1 MNVETDALKLSSR
14 LSVAI
19 STIGFN
25 QTAFI
30 ALVPLIATTTGLQ
43 TGEIGFTA
51 GLSALVFVISAPFC
65 AMLGTWIGARR
76 ALSGLALGLLAA
88 QIIFLILMVA
98 GPLPYAFALG
108 LLVVSRVIY
117 GIASAGVMP
126 IAQGWISGL
135 LPQNQRSGGLARLS
149 AGLSIGRILGSAAA
163 VTANILPIL
172 PLALLVISPLS
183 LLLVRG
189 AKDRTAEAGQPF
201 TGRIYLSPFDGRLIP
216 FLALGF
222 LITMAFG
229 NIQMVLGPWLQ
240 LRFAISPAQATAA
253 TGLTLIIVAFAM
265 IATQI
270 VLIPRLRL
278 ANRTTVLIGAALL
291 VSGVMLVAVT
301 RAASINLAG
310 LVISGIGTAIATPN
324 YLAWLTSRMQQ
335 SEQGAAAGW
344 LASAHVLGQGAGAIA
359 GGYLFTISTEAPLA
373 ACAILAVIA
382 ALLAALMKTGNA

>member
-1 MNVETDALKLSSR
+1 MNVGTDALKLSSR

-65 AMLGTWIGARR
+65 GMLGARIGARR
-76 ALSGLALGLLAA
+76 ALSGLGLGLLGA

-98 GPLPYAFALG
+98 GPLPYALAFG
-108 LLVVSRVIY
+108 LLVLSRVVY
-117 GIASAGVMP
+117 GAASAGVMP

-135 LPQNQRSGGLARLS
+135 LPQEKRSGGLARLS

-163 VTANILPIL
+163 VTASVLPIL

-189 AKDRTAEAGQPF
+189 GKDKAAEAGQPF
-201 TGRIYLSPFDGRLIP
+201 TGRTYLSPFDGRLIP
-216 FLALGF
+216 FLVLGF

-240 LRFAISPAQATAA
+240 LRLAITAAQATAA
-253 TGLTLIIVAFAM
+253 AGLTLIIVAFAM

-270 VLIPRLRL
+270 MLIPRLRL
-278 ANRTTVLIGAALL
+278 ANRSNVLIGAVLL
-291 VSGVMLVAVT
+291 ASGIMLVAVT
-301 RAASINLAG
+301 STASINLAG
-310 LVISGIGTAIATPN
+310 LIISGVGTALATPN
-324 YLAWLTSRMQQ
+324 YLAWLTGRMQQ

-359 GGYLFTISTEAPLA
+359 GGYLFTISAEAPLA
-373 ACAILAVIA
+373 ACTILAAIA
-382 ALLAALMKTGNA
+382 ALLAAFMKAGDA